1 MSDLYELLGV
11 SRDASA
17 DEIKKAYRKRA
28 RELHPD
34 ANPDDAQ
41 AEERF
46 KALAGAYE
54 VLSDDAKRS
63 QYDRF
68 GTVGNNSAG
77 GGDPFGGAAG
87 FGDLFETFFN
97 MGGNAGGRAA
107 QRGVDLEVSTT
118 LTLEDTITGVEKEVT
133 VRTAVTCDTCE
144 ATGSAKG
151 SEARTCNTCQGAGQ
165 VRQVRQSILGQMV
178 TTGVC
183 PTCGG
188 QGQIIS
194 NPCSDCAG
202 EGRRVE
208 DRTYTVNIP
217 AGVGHGSTLRL
228 SGKGAV
234 GPRGSGAGDLYVEIR
249 LQTHP
254 IFTRD
259 GTNLSADLH
268 IAVTQAALG
277 STISFATI
285 DGGVEVEVPAGSQT
299 GKRFRV
305 RNRGVPSL
313 RGKSRGD
320 LHLTLVVDTP
330 VGMSDDEEALLREL
344 AKMRSEAV
352 AEPRAGF
359 VSKIRS
365 AFS

>member
-1 MSDLYELLGV
+1 MNELYELLDV
-11 SRDASA
+11 SPSASTE
-17 DEIKKAYRKRA
+17 EIKKAYRKKA
-28 RELHPD
+28 REAHPD
-34 ANPDDAQ
+34 ANLDDPK

-46 KALAGAYE
+46 KLIAGAYE

-68 GTVGNNSAG
+68 GTVGNGG
-77 GGDPFGGAAG
+77 GGDPFGGAGG
-87 FGDLFETFFN
+87 FGDIFEAFFN
-97 MGGNAGGRAA
+97 MGGQAGGRTA
-107 QRGVDLEVSTT
+107 QRGVDLEASTI
-118 LTLEDTITGVEKEVT
+118 LTLEETISGAEKEVT

-144 ATGSAKG
+144 ATGAAPG
-151 SEARTCNTCQGAGQ
+151 SEARTCGTCQGAGQ

-178 TTGVC
+178 TTGIC
-183 PTCGG
+183 PDCGG

-249 LQTHP
+249 LQKHP

-259 GTNLSADLH
+259 GVNLEAELH

-277 STISFATI
+277 ATI
-285 DGGVEVEVPAGSQT
+285 KFDAIDGQVDIEIPAGAQT

-305 RNRGVPSL
+305 RNKGVPAL

-320 LHLTLVVDTP
+320 LNLTLIVDTP
-330 VGMSDDEEALLREL
+330 KGLTDTEEALLREL
-344 AKMRSEAV
+344 AKIRSESV
-352 AEPRAGF
+352 AEPREGF
-359 VSKIRS
+359 VSKIKS

>member
-34 ANPDDAQ
+34 ANPDDPQ

-46 KALAGAYE
+46 KAIAGAYD

-77 GGDPFGGAAG
+77 GDPFGGAGG
-87 FGDLFETFFN
+87 FGDLFEAFFN
-97 MGGNAGGRAA
+97 MSGNAGSRGS
-107 QRGVDLEVSTT
+107 QRGADLEVSTT
-118 LTLEDTITGVEKEVT
+118 LTLEDTITGIEKEVT

-144 ATGSAKG
+144 ATGSAEG
-151 SEARTCNTCQGAGQ
+151 SQASTCDTCQGAGQ

-183 PTCGG
+183 PTCAG

-194 NPCSDCAG
+194 NPCSACAG

-249 LQTHP
+249 LSPHP
-254 IFTRD
+254 VFTRD
-259 GTNLSADLH
+259 GTYLSADLH
-268 IAVTQAALG
+268 VAVTQAALG
-277 STISFATI
+277 TTINFGTI
-285 DGGVEVEVPAGSQT
+285 DGDVQVEVPAGSQS

-330 VGMSDDEEALLREL
+330 VELTDEEEALLREL
-344 AKMRSEAV
+344 AKVRSESV
-352 AEPRAGF
+352 TEPREGF

>member
-1 MSDLYELLGV
+1 MNDLYEVLGV
-11 SRDASA
+11 SKTASTE
-17 DEIKKAYRKRA
+17 EIKKAYRKRA

-34 ANPDDAQ
+34 ANPEDPQ
-41 AEERF
+41 AEARF

-68 GTVGNNSAG
+68 GSVGGNNGS
-77 GGDPFGGAAG
+77 DPFGGAGG
-87 FGDLFETFFN
+87 FGDLFEAFFN
-97 MGGNAGGRAA
+97 MGGQAGGRQA
-107 QRGVDLEVSTT
+107 QRGVDLEVSTV
-118 LTLEDTITGVEKEVT
+118 LTLEETIAGAEKEVT

-144 ATGSAKG
+144 ATGAASG
-151 SEARTCNTCQGAGQ
+151 SEARTCGQCQGAGQ

-178 TTGVC
+178 TTGIC
-183 PTCGG
+183 PECAG
-188 QGQIIS
+188 QGQVIS
-194 NPCSDCAG
+194 KPCPDCAG

-208 DRTYTVNIP
+208 DRTYKVDIP

-234 GPRGSGAGDLYVEIR
+234 GPRGSGSGDLYVEIR
-249 LQTHP
+249 LQKHP
-254 IFTRD
+254 VFTRD
-259 GTNLSADLH
+259 GVNLEAELH

-277 STISFATI
+277 ATI
-285 DGGVEVEVPAGSQT
+285 NFGAIDGSVDIDIPAGSQT

-305 RNRGVPSL
+305 RNKGVPAL

-320 LHLTLVVDTP
+320 MNLTLIVDTP
-330 VGMSDDEEALLREL
+330 KGLSDNEEALLREL
-344 AKMRSEAV
+344 AKLRSEPVSA
-352 AEPRAGF
+352 PREGF
-359 VSKIRS
+359 VSKIKS